1 MSSWTPTL
9 DSRQT
14 HSVYSGVDTLLKLEA
29 KDDNEKPDLKSPGTL
44 VQGINQG
51 EDQGRTQSPLTRP
64 QLVTQGQ
71 PHMWTSSQQVER
83 KSFPGPS
90 TMLRGSESVGDMLRG
105 AEVALSDSGG
115 LSSRRETA
123 VWGQTP

>member
-51 EDQGRTQSPLTRP
+51 EDQGRTQSPLTPP
-64 QLVTQGQ
+64 QLATQGQ
-71 PHMWTSSQQVER
+71 PHMWTSGQQVER

-90 TMLRGSESVGDMLRG
+90 TMLLGSESVGDMLRG

-115 LSSRRETA
+115 LSRRRETA